1 MCLLT
6 CVILTATL
14 QHRYYYY
21 LYYEER
27 NGDVTKIVT
36 YKAIEFTSFH
46 NTQNIQLLMD
56 QFLPRKIQKLVE

>member
-1 MCLLT
+1 MYLLT

-21 LYYEER
+21 LHCEER

-36 YKAIEFTSFH
+36 YEAVEFPSFH
-46 NTQNIQLLMD
+46 NTQNIQLLMH
-56 QFLPRKIQKLVE
+56 QFLLRKIQKLVE

>member
-1 MCLLT
+1 MINISFHCK
-6 CVILTATL
+6 
-14 QHRYYYY
+14 YYYY